1 MAKHKLNDDELT
13 AALADLPEWAVKEG
27 KLHKAYKFDSFAA
40 ALGWMVS
47 VGIYADKM
55 DHHPEWSN
63 VYNRVRVDLVT
74 HDLDNAISNL
84 DIELAQ
90 KMEKLAGSLSRRG

>member
-1 MAKHKLNDDELT
+1 MARQKLSDDELT
-13 AALADLPEWAVKEG
+13 AALADLPGWEVKEG

-47 VGIYADKM
+47 VGVHADKM

-74 HDLDNAISNL
+74 HDLGNAISNL
-84 DIELAQ
+84 DVELAR
-90 KMEKLAGSLSRRG
+90 KMEQLAGS

>member
-1 MAKHKLNDDELT
+1 MARQKLSESELT
-13 AALADLPEWAVKEG
+13 AALADLPGWEVKEG

-40 ALGWMVS
+40 AVGWMVS
-47 VGIYADKM
+47 VAIHADKM

-74 HDLDNAISNL
+74 HDLGNAISNL
-84 DIELAQ
+84 DVELAR
-90 KMEKLAGSLSRRG
+90 KMEEMAGKKDEG